1 MQHEA
6 PCRRR
11 VSGIP
16 EINPG
21 VENVSPGLPLAGKT
35 HARPLPRV
43 RENTDMDFLADLEV
57 RGLVQDS
64 TDRDALRDRINAGP
78 VGVYY
83 GCDPSADSL
92 HVGNLI
98 GLLVLRRFA
107 DAGHH
112 AIALAGGATGMI
124 GDPGGKSK
132 ERNLLDAETLAHNT
146 TRIAQQLETISRVP
160 LVNNLGWTGSLTL
173 LDFLRDV
180 GKHASVNQMIARESV
195 KARLESDNGISFTE
209 FSYQLL
215 QANDYRHLF
224 THHGVEIQIGG
235 SDQWGNLLAGVDLI
249 RKADGAHVHAFT
261 WPLLLRSDG
270 KKFGKSE
277 DGAVWLAA
285 DRTSPYQFFQYWMN
299 VTDADVERFL
309 LQLTLLP
316 AEECQAV
323 AAAHA
328 QAPNKRE
335 GQRRLARE
343 TTTIVHGARATAA
356 AEEASAILFGESPA
370 GASAQ
375 ALSFLAAEVPTSAFV
390 SGGTV
395 AAMLAATPLA
405 SSLSDARRTIAQ
417 GAAYVNG
424 AQVPEDR
431 PLSDGDLLHNRW
443 VLLRRGKR
451 TYHLLDAASRLF
463 SPERSRPTVH
473 GPSPRQS
480 PPQRSG

>member
-1 MQHEA
+1 M
-6 PCRRR
+6 
-11 VSGIP
+11 
-16 EINPG
+16 N
-21 VENVSPGLPLAGKT
+21 L
-35 HARPLPRV
+35 
-43 RENTDMDFLADLEV
+43 LADLQA

-64 TDRDALRDRINAGP
+64 TDLDALRDRINAGP
-78 VGVYY
+78 VGLYY
-83 GCDPSADSL
+83 GCDPSNDSL
-92 HVGNLI
+92 QIGNLI

-107 DAGHH
+107 DAGHS

-124 GDPGGKSK
+124 GDPGGRSK
-132 ERNLLDAETLAHNT
+132 ERNLLDAETLARNT
-146 TRIAQQLETISRVP
+146 NRIAQQLERISRVP

-195 KARLESDNGISFTE
+195 KARLESENGISFTE

-215 QANDYRHLF
+215 QANDYLHLF
-224 THHGVEIQIGG
+224 RTHGVELQIGG

-249 RKADGAHVHAFT
+249 RRADGAHVHAFT

-270 KKFGKSE
+270 KKFSKSE
-277 DGAVWLAA
+277 GEAVWLAA

-299 VTDADVERFL
+299 VPDADVERFL

-316 AEECQAV
+316 VQECHALG
-323 AAAHA
+323 AAHA
-328 QAPNKRE
+328 QAPNKRD

-343 TTTIVHGARATAA
+343 LTTLVHGPEAAVA
-356 AEEASAILFGESPA
+356 AEEASAILFGGSPM
-370 GASAQ
+370 GAPVQ
-375 ALSFLAAEVPTSAFV
+375 AFDFLASEVPTSAFP

-395 AAMLAATPLA
+395 ATMLAATPLA

-424 AQVPEDR
+424 ELVREDL
-431 PLSDGDLLHNRW
+431 PLSAVGKLHDRW

-451 TYHLLDAASRLF
+451 TYHLLDAASGRSL
-463 SPERSRPTVH
+463 SERCPGLSYRA
-473 GPSPRQS
+473 
-480 PPQRSG
+480 

>member
-1 MQHEA
+1 MH
-6 PCRRR
+6 
-11 VSGIP
+11 
-16 EINPG
+16 
-21 VENVSPGLPLAGKT
+21 K
-35 HARPLPRV
+35 
-43 RENTDMDFLADLEV
+43 LADLEA
-57 RGLVQDS
+57 RGLIQDS
-64 TDRDALRDRINAGP
+64 TDRDALRARITAGQ

-92 HVGNLI
+92 QVGNLI

-107 DAGHH
+107 DAGHRPV
-112 AIALAGGATGMI
+112 ALAGGATGMI
-124 GDPGGKSK
+124 GDPGGRSK
-132 ERNLLDAETLAHNT
+132 ERNLLDTETLARNT
-146 TRIAQQLETISRVP
+146 KRIADQLERISRVP

-195 KARLESDNGISFTE
+195 KARLESEHGISFTE

-215 QANDYRHLF
+215 QANDYLHLF
-224 THHGVEIQIGG
+224 RNDGVEIQIGG

-249 RKADGAHVHAFT
+249 RRADGKHVHAFT

-299 VTDADVERFL
+299 VADADIERFL

-316 AEECQAV
+316 VDECVAV

-328 QAPNKRE
+328 EAPHRRE

-343 TTTIVHGARATAA
+343 ITTIVHGAEATAA
-356 AEEASAILFGESPA
+356 AEEASAILFGGSPA

-375 ALSFLAAEVPTSAFV
+375 ALEFLASEVPTSPFTA
-390 SGGTV
+390 GATL
-395 AAMLAATPLA
+395 AAVLAATPLA
-405 SSLSDARRTIAQ
+405 SSLSDARRTISQ
-417 GAAYVNG
+417 GAASVNG
-424 AQVPEDR
+424 ETVPQDR
-431 PLSDGDLLHNRW
+431 PLTEADLLYSRW
-443 VLLRRGKR
+443 LLLRKGKR
-451 TYHLLDAASRLF
+451 NYHLLDAATS
-463 SPERSRPTVH
+463 
-473 GPSPRQS
+473 
-480 PPQRSG
+480 

>member
-1 MQHEA
+1 MWDHY
-6 PCRRR
+6 
-11 VSGIP
+11 G
-16 EINPG
+16 
-21 VENVSPGLPLAGKT
+21 
-35 HARPLPRV
+35 
-43 RENTDMDFLADLEV
+43 MDVLADLEA
-57 RGLVQDS
+57 RGLIQDS
-64 TDRDALRDRINAGP
+64 TDRDALRARITAGP

-92 HVGNLI
+92 QVGNLI

-107 DAGHH
+107 DAGHN

-124 GDPGGKSK
+124 GDPGGRSR
-132 ERNLLDAETLAHNT
+132 ERNLLDTAALRRNT
-146 TRIAQQLETISRVP
+146 RRIADQLDRISRVS
-160 LVNNLGWTGSLTL
+160 LVNNLDWTESVTL

-195 KARLESDNGISFTE
+195 KARLESENGISYTE

-215 QANDYRHLF
+215 QANDYLHLSRK
-224 THHGVEIQIGG
+224 HDVEIQIGG

-249 RKADGAHVHAFT
+249 RRADGRQVHAVT

-299 VTDADVERFL
+299 VTDADIERFL

-316 AEECQAV
+316 VEECRDI

-328 QAPNKRE
+328 QAPHRRD

-343 TTTIVHGARATAA
+343 ITTIVQGAEATAA
-356 AEEASAILFGESPA
+356 AEEASAILFGGSPA

-375 ALSFLAAEVPTSAFV
+375 ALEFLATEVPTSPFTAGV
-390 SGGTV
+390 TL
-395 AAMLAATPLA
+395 AAAPAATPLA

-417 GAAYVNG
+417 GAASVNG
-424 AQVPEDR
+424 DVVPADR
-431 PLSDGDLLHNRW
+431 ALTGADLLYDRW
-443 VLLRRGKR
+443 LLLRKGKR
-451 TYHLLDAASRLF
+451 NYHLLDAATS
-463 SPERSRPTVH
+463 
-473 GPSPRQS
+473 
-480 PPQRSG
+480 

>member
-1 MQHEA
+1 
-6 PCRRR
+6 
-11 VSGIP
+11 
-16 EINPG
+16 
-21 VENVSPGLPLAGKT
+21 
-35 HARPLPRV
+35 
-43 RENTDMDFLADLEV
+43 MDLLADLEA

-64 TDRDALRDRINAGP
+64 TDLDALRDRINAGP
-78 VGVYY
+78 VGIYY

-92 HVGNLI
+92 QVGNLI

-107 DAGHH
+107 DAGHG
-112 AIALAGGATGMI
+112 AVALAGGATGMI
-124 GDPGGKSK
+124 GDPGGRSK
-132 ERNLLDAETLAHNT
+132 ERNLLDAETLAQNT
-146 TRIAQQLETISRVP
+146 KRIADQLERISRVQ

-195 KARLESDNGISFTE
+195 KARLESEHGISYTE

-215 QANDYRHLF
+215 QANDYLHLF
-224 THHGVEIQIGG
+224 RNHSVEIQIGG

-249 RKADGAHVHAFT
+249 RKADGQHVHAFT

-299 VTDADVERFL
+299 VGDADVERFL

-316 AEECQAV
+316 LEECRAV

-343 TTTIVHGARATAA
+343 VTTITHGAQATAA
-356 AEEASAILFGESPA
+356 AEEASAILFGGSPA

-375 ALSFLAAEVPTSAFV
+375 ALEFLAGEVPTTGFEP
-390 SGGTV
+390 GED
-395 AAMLAATPLA
+395 LAHALATTPLA
-405 SSLSDARRTIAQ
+405 SSVSDARRTIAQ

-424 AQVPEDR
+424 VLAGEDR
-431 PLSDGDLLHNRW
+431 PLSADDMLHNRW

-451 TYHLLDAASRLF
+451 TYHLLDAASR
-463 SPERSRPTVH
+463 
-473 GPSPRQS
+473 
-480 PPQRSG
+480 